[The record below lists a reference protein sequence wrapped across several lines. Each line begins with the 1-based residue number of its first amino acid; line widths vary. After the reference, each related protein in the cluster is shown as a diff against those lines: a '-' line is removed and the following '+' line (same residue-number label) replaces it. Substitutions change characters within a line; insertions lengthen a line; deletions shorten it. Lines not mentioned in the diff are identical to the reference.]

1 MPGRQDVLVIDGT
14 GQDMMDLLLELEE
27 RGYDLSET
35 RIELQGGDCWSGE
48 YQLARVGAYVNL
60 YLER

>member
-1 MPGRQDVLVIDGT
+1 MIDGT

-48 YQLARVGAYVNL
+48 YQLARVGAYMNL